1 MTEVGPII
9 GVTSVTTA
17 QQLGKTGF
25 LQAGLW
31 TGRLTRGELLREAKR
46 FQSSKFGGPGKSGTH
61 SGMHQNCSSFLW
73 ATGWGLP
80 RLMLLLEIAIAGS
93 KIEAYFS
100 TSRLQAGSKSMRIL
114 APADCRQA
122 PPVFY
127 IFLFNVIV
135 VYICSMEC
143 SLRSWY
149 FVLLADDYS
158 FFHCVSWASA

>member
-1 MTEVGPII
+1 
-9 GVTSVTTA
+9 
-17 QQLGKTGF
+17 
-25 LQAGLW
+25 
-31 TGRLTRGELLREAKR
+31 
-46 FQSSKFGGPGKSGTH
+46 
-61 SGMHQNCSSFLW
+61 
-73 ATGWGLP
+73 
-80 RLMLLLEIAIAGS
+80 MLLLEIVIAGS

-143 SLRSWY
+143 SLRS
-149 FVLLADDYS
+149 
-158 FFHCVSWASA
+158 